1 MSAIRDW
8 LSRTVAGRALLTG
21 AVVKLFAL
29 ALGLALARG
38 SALVE
43 TLDTLGDICLVAGA
57 AVLAYR
63 LFVVTKRRLLWRV
76 RRRLT
81 LSYIFIGFVPA
92 CSSSPSSCCAGC
104 WWC

>member
-1 MSAIRDW
+1 MI
-8 LSRTVAGRALLTG
+8 VE
-21 AVVKLFAL
+21 
-29 ALGLALARG
+29 LG
-38 SALVE
+38 V
-43 TLDTLGDICLVAGA
+43 CGA

-92 CSSSPSSCCAGC
+92 LLIITFFLLCGLPRPPYICIYIDYTVFHHRFT
-104 WWC
+104 